1 MRLRFVGE
9 AQNND
14 DLRGTAFFDRR
25 VCSHRPAVRPH
36 GTGHAVVAAQR
47 YLPGHDQW
55 DRRALAQMKM
65 RIDFAAE
72 NATKSHSFITQNRP

>member
-1 MRLRFVGE
+1 
-9 AQNND
+9 
-14 DLRGTAFFDRR
+14 
-25 VCSHRPAVRPH
+25 
-36 GTGHAVVAAQR
+36 VVAARR
-47 YLPGHDQW
+47 YLPGRDQW